1 MNEKRLIKKLSDGN
15 VKALEMLIDTYTAY
29 VGSVVYSVIG
39 KTMSHEDI
47 EETAADVFVEVW
59 KHPERLHE
67 GKIKPFLGSVARNL
81 ALNKLRQRTATV
93 SAEEN
98 EFLLFDDSFETEID
112 RHEKSEMISDALQTL
127 SDSERDIFIRYYYFG
142 QTSKMISEFLDIPV
156 STVTS
161 RLSRGR
167 KKMKNYL
174 VTNGI
179 VTVDQSERTDDL

>member
-1 MNEKRLIKKLSDGN
+1 MNEKSLIKKLGKGN
-15 VKALEMLIDTYTAY
+15 VKALEKLIDTYTSY
-29 VGSVVYSVIG
+29 VGSVIYSVIG

-47 EETAADVFVEVW
+47 EETTADVFVEVW
-59 KHPERLHE
+59 KHPERLCE
-67 GKIKPFLGSVARNL
+67 GKVKSFLGTIARNM
-81 ALNKLRQRTATV
+81 ALNKLRERRTTV

-112 RHEKSEMISDALQTL
+112 RHEKSEIISDALCTL
-127 SDSERDIFIRYYYFG
+127 SDPERDIFIRYYYFG

-167 KKMKNYL
+167 IKMKDYL
-174 VTNGI
+174 VTKGI
-179 VTVDQSERTDDL
+179 VNGD